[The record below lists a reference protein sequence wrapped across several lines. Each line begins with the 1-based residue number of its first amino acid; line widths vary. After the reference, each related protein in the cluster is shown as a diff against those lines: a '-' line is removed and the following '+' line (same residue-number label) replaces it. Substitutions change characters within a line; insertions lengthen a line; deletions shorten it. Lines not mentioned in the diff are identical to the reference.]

1 MCFSEKRIFGMSRS
15 SGILSAKSAFRFS
28 IFLCSVKDCLYLLK
42 IAFQAFTHAVFP
54 WFFENSASDQIQEL
68 NRVLQ
73 ERRDSANSDKN

>member
-1 MCFSEKRIFGMSRS
+1 MANIFKKHPNSVGETYIQHFLKA
-15 SGILSAKSAFRFS
+15 SGFGFK
-28 IFLCSVKDCLYLLK
+28 LLK